1 MKKGYF
7 GDIETLTMENE
18 DFRRVLYTGQHI
30 QLVLMTLQPGEE
42 IGAEVHEGHD
52 QFFRFEAGQGKVII
66 DESEY
71 EVGDGDSVIV
81 PSGAHHNVLNVS
93 DSEPLKLYT
102 LYAPPEHEDGTVHS
116 TKAEAEADDEHFD
129 GKTTE

>member
-1 MKKGYF
+1 MKKGYY

-18 DFRRVLYTGQHI
+18 DFRRVLYTGQHM
-30 QLVLMTLQPGEE
+30 QLVLMTLQPGED

-52 QFFRFEAGQGKVII
+52 QFFRFEAGTGKVMI

-81 PSGAHHNVLNVS
+81 PSGAKHNVTNTS
-93 DSEPLKLYT
+93 DTEVLKLYT
-102 LYAPPEHEDGTVHS
+102 IYTPPEHEEGTVHA